1 MIKTMEL
8 MPGVTLRCC
17 LDRRFKQGGLSLQL
31 VRPMCREE
39 AGLNALIPAVL
50 RRGSKDHPDLRAI
63 TLKLDELYG
72 ASVSTLVRR
81 VGDYQTTGLFCGFM
95 DDRFALP
102 GDRVMEPMLAFLGE
116 LLLQPCTRDGA
127 FLPEIVESEKKNLI
141 ATIEAERNDKRA
153 YAMAQLFRAM
163 CREDSYGIPRLGDK
177 EQVAA
182 ITPQAL
188 YDHYR
193 RILAESRMELFYVG
207 TASAEQVAALIRPV
221 LEQIQRSYV
230 NLPGQTAFS
239 GSPEGQMLTE
249 QMEVTQAKLCMGC
262 VTPITNRHEEF
273 AVMQVFNTIF
283 GAGMTSKLF
292 MNVREKLSLCY
303 SIGSAYYGSKGIVTV
318 SAGIDAEQEENVRG
332 QIMKQLD
339 ACCHGDITEGELE
352 AAREAI
358 LSALR
363 ATHDSPGAIESYYS
377 TAAISGMARDT
388 EQYAQAVR
396 AVTREQ
402 VAEAARSVKL
412 HTTYVLR
419 GAGE

>member
-1 MIKTMEL
+1 MIKTMDL

-17 LDRRFKQGGLSLQL
+17 PDHRFKQGGLSLQL

-50 RRGSKDHPDLRAI
+50 LRGTVDHPDLRSI

-81 VGDYQTTGLFCGFM
+81 IGDYQTTGLFCGFM
-95 DDRFALP
+95 DDRFAMP
-102 GDRVMEPMLAFLGE
+102 GDKVMEPMLKFLGE
-116 LLLQPCTRDGA
+116 LLLKPCTRDGA

-141 ATIEAERNDKRA
+141 ATIESELNDKRA

-163 CREDSYGIPRLGDK
+163 CREDSYGVPRLGEK

-182 ITPQAL
+182 ITPKAL
-188 YDHYR
+188 YDHYQK
-193 RILAESRMELFYVG
+193 ILKESRMELFYVG
-207 TASAEQVAALIRPV
+207 AASLEQVADLVKPV
-221 LEQIQRSYV
+221 LERIDRNYV
-230 NLPGQTAFS
+230 NLPDTKPFSDGGEGQTI
-239 GSPEGQMLTE
+239 TE
-249 QMEVTQAKLCMGC
+249 QMEVTQAKLCMGFA
-262 VTPITNRHEEF
+262 TPITNRTEEF
-273 AVMQVFNTIF
+273 AAMQLCNTIF

-318 SAGIDAEQEENVRG
+318 SAGIDADQEERARNEILR
-332 QIMKQLD
+332 QLS
-339 ACCHGDITEGELE
+339 ACRNGEITDEELS

-363 ATHDSPGAIESYYS
+363 ATHDSPGAIESYYA
-377 TAAISGMARDT
+377 TAAISGMAMTPER
-388 EQYAQAVR
+388 YADAVR
-396 AVTREQ
+396 TVTREQ
-402 VAEAARSVKL
+402 VAAAARSVKL
-412 HTTYVLR
+412 HTTYFLK
-419 GAGE
+419 GAAE